1 MTTTFEEFVAEHRA
15 ALQREAEA
23 SRKRLFLFAL
33 ESVDTDGC
41 PRVSGYTVET
51 LIGQGL
57 IEALPGD
64 NLGRYQLTAEG
75 RIALQA
81 NPVEEP
87 ASDELALFGAL
98 S

>member
-1 MTTTFEEFVAEHRA
+1 MFATFEEFVAEQRA

-51 LIGQGL
+51 LVGQGL
-57 IEALPGD
+57 IEAMSGD
-64 NLGRYQLTAEG
+64 NLGRYQLTTEG

-81 NPVEEP
+81 NPAEGP
-87 ASDELALFGAL
+87 ASDELALFGAV
-98 S
+98 